1 MNQSRNDEITMT
13 YSSLLQKNGQK
24 AICVRFER
32 TSDTGSDYAEALL
45 PDHRINKQS
54 GFTEEEIVKLE
65 ELIPDWWG
73 KGREEYLKGNK
84 DYILQEAKK
93 ISGITHWF

>member
-65 ELIPDWWG
+65 E
-73 KGREEYLKGNK
+73 YLKGNK